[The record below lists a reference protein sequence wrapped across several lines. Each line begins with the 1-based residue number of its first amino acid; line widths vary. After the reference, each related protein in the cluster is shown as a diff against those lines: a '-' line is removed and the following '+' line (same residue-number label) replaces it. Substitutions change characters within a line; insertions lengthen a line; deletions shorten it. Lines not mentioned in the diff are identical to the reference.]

1 MSDANPP
8 SERPPS
14 TAATEPQLPTNERDA
29 GAAIVGEEASTESL
43 LGLSRAD
50 ALFVGIVG
58 VVIAVLLG
66 MHWWRL
72 TGGGL
77 REVEIVRQPP
87 RPFDS
92 RLDLNSA
99 TWVELAQ
106 LDAVGET
113 LARRIVEHR
122 EEHGPF
128 HDVEELRKVRGI
140 GKKTLD
146 KLRPWLTLGKS
157 EAKDAPAER
166 R

>member
-1 MSDANPP
+1 MSDENTPLERLP
-8 SERPPS
+8 SP
-14 TAATEPQLPTNERDA
+14 AVAEPQVPTTSADA
-29 GAAIVGEEASTESL
+29 GTPAGGEEASTSVL

-58 VVIAVLLG
+58 VVIAALLG
-66 MHWWRL
+66 VHWWRL

-122 EEHGPF
+122 ERHGPF
-128 HDVEELRKVRGI
+128 RDVEELRKVRGI
-140 GKKTLD
+140 GAKTLD